1 MKLKL
6 CRINRA
12 ALAENGVTVEE
23 LQQAAQS
30 LIDGPPS
37 AAMVRAVGET
47 SHFLK
52 LYHFPRLRDKLRL
65 RLGYNPAAKAYEY
78 ARRLQERG
86 VPCANPLAVLAGS
99 SPAVA
104 VFIAEA
110 LCEGGMLRDL
120 FKRLFADASS
130 PTPGQPRTALLREL
144 AGFLYQLHQ
153 KGIYHSDLHDA
164 NIWVQHSDDKF
175 AFALLDL
182 EAIRFCRRVSIR
194 RKLKNL
200 LRLARNL
207 GTAAAEAG
215 VDGVP
220 VALEFADCY
229 FSVSSL
235 PVGESDLERVKAA
248 ARRGRERWRETH
260 RAN

>member
-6 CRINRA
+6 CRINQA
-12 ALAENGVTVEE
+12 ALAKHSLTIEE

-30 LIDGPPS
+30 LIVGPPS
-37 AAMVRAVGET
+37 AAMVMAVGDN
-47 SHFLK
+47 SLFLK
-52 LYHFPRLRDKLRL
+52 RYRFPRLRDKLRL
-65 RLGYNPAAKAYEY
+65 RLGYNPAARAYEY
-78 ARRLQERG
+78 ARRLQEMG
-86 VPCANPLAVLAGS
+86 VPCATPLAVFAS
-99 SPAVA
+99 SSAAVL
-104 VFIAEA
+104 ITEA

-120 FKRLFADASS
+120 FKRLFADAVS
-130 PTPGQPRTALLREL
+130 PTLAQPRTALLREL
-144 AGFLYQLHQ
+144 AGFLYQLHE

-164 NIWVQHSDDKF
+164 NIWVQHSDDNY

-220 VALEFADCY
+220 VALELADCY

-235 PVGESDLERVKAA
+235 PVGESDIERVKAA